1 MVTGYNLLMMKHVL
15 IRIIEIILILPL
27 MAGLVV
33 VELIDWVYY
42 KIAKNEKRN

>member
-1 MVTGYNLLMMKHVL
+1 MMKHVL